1 MFIWP
6 FKNMFLY
13 SWKKLNLPFIFAE
26 SIALEI
32 TQKIASWTNFSVWS
46 VLGYC
51 WHCLWYFLCKLTVY
65 MQGRLC
71 YLLLTG
77 CGLEWF
83 FVFFSLTV
91 LVSGHMKHIPH
102 TFLSSKLQEH
112 MEVQLRI
119 GAEHGFV
126 LIKRTCSYT
135 RKWEKRIVCN
145 YFNRQKPQIQPQ
157 KIYIGPV
164 DQRKSARA
172 NPYSQLFPLE
182 IVNRRGCLD
191 SPNTIWKNN
200 NL

>member
-83 FVFFSLTV
+83 FVFFLLDYSCIWAYETYPSHIFVIKTARTHGSTV
-91 LVSGHMKHIPH
+91 
-102 TFLSSKLQEH
+102 E
-112 MEVQLRI
+112 
-119 GAEHGFV
+119 
-126 LIKRTCSYT
+126 
-135 RKWEKRIVCN
+135 
-145 YFNRQKPQIQPQ
+145 NRCWTWICF
-157 KIYIGPV
+157 
-164 DQRKSARA
+164 D
-172 NPYSQLFPLE
+172 
-182 IVNRRGCLD
+182 
-191 SPNTIWKNN
+191 
-200 NL
+200 

>member
-1 MFIWP
+1 MLAERI
-6 FKNMFLY
+6 FLY
-13 SWKKLNLPFIFAE
+13 GVFWVIADIAYGIFYVNWL
-26 SIALEI
+26 SICKEGSVICYL
-32 TQKIASWTNFSVWS
+32 QVVVWS
-46 VLGYC
+46 G
-51 WHCLWYFLCKLTVY
+51 FL
-65 MQGRLC
+65 
-71 YLLLTG
+71 
-77 CGLEWF
+77 F
-83 FVFFSLTV
+83 FFSLTI